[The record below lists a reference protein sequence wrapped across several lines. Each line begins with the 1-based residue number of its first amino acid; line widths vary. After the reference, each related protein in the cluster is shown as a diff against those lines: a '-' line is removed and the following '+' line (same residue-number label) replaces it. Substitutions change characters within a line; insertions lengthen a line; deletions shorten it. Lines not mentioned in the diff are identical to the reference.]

1 MTTDIS
7 KWKRGMNV
15 LVLCALVG
23 FWVAPYF
30 DSNLDAEIKAPLF
43 AVVAATALCIRAMPK
58 SVRRNGNVTASMLV
72 DIAPDIVVGAG
83 TLLASFFWLSSQD
96 VHIVYLAS
104 AAILSVCAA
113 VGLATGTVGNIAVEV
128 EQDPR

>member
-43 AVVAATALCIRAMPK
+43 AVVAATALCIRGNAEK
-58 SVRRNGNVTASMLV
+58 RAAKRQRHSVNARR
-72 DIAPDIVVGAG
+72 
-83 TLLASFFWLSSQD
+83 
-96 VHIVYLAS
+96 H
-104 AAILSVCAA
+104 CA
-113 VGLATGTVGNIAVEV
+113 
-128 EQDPR
+128 